1 MSDLTHAYVG
11 YNRDGATIMVF
22 VDDASKE
29 CARECAGIIAAG
41 GRIERMTIEQAR
53 EAATQMFKKP
63 VPK

>member
-1 MSDLTHAYVG
+1 
-11 YNRDGATIMVF
+11 MVF